1 VTEREHSIPQRWTP
15 NSPSYQAMDR
25 IQMEKSKRDAFAM
38 LEQCARERW
47 FLLTIKAKH
56 AGTYMRSILVFNFA
70 YICTYVYILWCYGDW
85 PQLKFRLSEIIVT
98 QQPMGTNQHHIYN
111 KCA

>member
-1 VTEREHSIPQRWTP
+1 
-15 NSPSYQAMDR
+15 M
-25 IQMEKSKRDAFAM
+25 M
-38 LEQCARERW
+38 LLQCWSNVPENDG
-47 FLLTIKAKH
+47 FCLLLKQNMGVH
-56 AGTYMRSILVFNFA
+56 MYSILVFNFA